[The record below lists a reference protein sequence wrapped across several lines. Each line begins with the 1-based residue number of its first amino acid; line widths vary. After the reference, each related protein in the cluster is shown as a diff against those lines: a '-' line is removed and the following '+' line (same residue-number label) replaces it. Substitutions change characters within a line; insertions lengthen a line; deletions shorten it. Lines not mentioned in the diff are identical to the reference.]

1 LLVVAAGRK
10 SVDILKLVSGSEL
23 PRILGGRYRPER
35 VLGRG
40 GMGVVYVV
48 EHVRTGQRLALKLL
62 ALHSNPSP
70 ESIERFKRE
79 ARTSSK
85 IRSDHVVLVTDAD
98 VAPELDGAPFL
109 VMELLEGRNLAQAV
123 GDSSAEPKDVVDW
136 LRQVARGLG
145 KAHELG
151 IVHRDLKPENLF
163 LARRDDGS
171 PLVKIL
177 DFGIA
182 KMLAEGVTKTQ
193 SGQLIGTPLFMAPEQ
208 ALGGDEPITLQTDL
222 FALGLIAFRLLT
234 GRSYWREGRLA
245 QLVAQILFEPVAPPS
260 TRGSTL
266 GPAFDE
272 WFLQACHRD
281 PSKRFPSA
289 REMVEAL
296 AESLGLPRL
305 ASPVEVS
312 GVRQPQQSFETSTA
326 ASSEIT
332 PASSTDPLQRTTG
345 ASAALSAPSFVAPRP
360 RSRTV
365 LVVAAAT
372 VALGG
377 AGLLTRLS
385 HSQPPSGSAGP
396 PKAVAAEAT
405 AAPSPSTSPGFS
417 AAAPSSAS
425 PTRAAREVGPI
436 LPTASGADGLPATGG
451 ALPRAAPPAYK
462 RTAVPSSS
470 PSAYDELD
478 RRK

>member
-1 LLVVAAGRK
+1 LLLVVTGRK
-10 SVDILKLVSGSEL
+10 SGDILTLASATEL

-40 GMGVVYVV
+40 GMGIVYVV
-48 EHVRTGQRLALKLL
+48 EHVRTGQKLALKLL
-62 ALHSNPSP
+62 AMHSNPSP
-70 ESIERFKRE
+70 EAIERFKRE

-98 VAPELDGAPFL
+98 IAPELEGAPFL
-109 VMELLEGRNLAQAV
+109 VMELLEGQNLAQAV
-123 GDSSAEPKDVVDW
+123 GDSPAVPKDVVDW
-136 LRQVARGLG
+136 LRQVARGLS

-163 LARRDDGS
+163 LAQRDDGV
-171 PLVKIL
+171 PLIKIL

-182 KMLAEGVTKTQ
+182 KMVADGVTKTQ
-193 SGQLIGTPLFMAPEQ
+193 SGQLMGTPLFMAPEQ

-234 GRSYWREGRLA
+234 GRSYWRDGRIS
-245 QLVAQILFEPVAPPS
+245 QLVAQILFEQVAAPS

-266 GPAFDE
+266 GPDFDK
-272 WFLQACHRD
+272 WFVQACHRD
-281 PSKRFPSA
+281 PSKRFPGA

-296 AESLGLPRL
+296 AESLGFPRL
-305 ASPVEVS
+305 ALPVEVN
-312 GVRQPQQSFETSTA
+312 GLQHPQQPLETPTVPPSTST
-326 ASSEIT
+326 
-332 PASSTDPLQRTTG
+332 
-345 ASAALSAPSFVAPRP
+345 ALSAPSLGSPRL

-365 LVVAAAT
+365 IAAAAAA

-377 AGLLTRLS
+377 ALFLAQLR
-385 HSQPPSGSAGP
+385 HAPPPTASVGP
-396 PKAVAAEAT
+396 PEAHPT
-405 AAPSPSTSPGFS
+405 EVTVAPSPALSSS
-417 AAAPSSAS
+417 VIAAAAPSAMLADVAKNAG
-425 PTRAAREVGPI
+425 PTRPRATGD
-436 LPTASGADGLPATGG
+436 GAIPPLPAAGG
-451 ALPRAAPPAYK
+451 VLPRAAPTAPK
-462 RTAVPSSS
+462 RSAVPSSS

>member
-1 LLVVAAGRK
+1 M
-10 SVDILKLVSGSEL
+10 DILTLVSGSEL

-62 ALHSNPSP
+62 ALHSNSSP

-85 IRSDHVVLVTDAD
+85 IRSDHIVLVTDAD

-123 GDSSAEPKDVVDW
+123 GDSSAEPKDVVGW

-163 LARRDDGS
+163 LAQRDDGS

-260 TRGSTL
+260 MRGSTL
-266 GPAFDE
+266 GPAFDK
-272 WFLQACHRD
+272 WFVQACHRD
-281 PSKRFPSA
+281 PSQRFPSA

-312 GVRQPQQSFETSTA
+312 GVRQPQQSFETSQA
-326 ASSEIT
+326 ASSELT

-345 ASAALSAPSFVAPRP
+345 ASAALSAPSVVAPRP

-377 AGLLTRLS
+377 VGFLMRLS

-396 PKAVAAEAT
+396 AKALAAEAT
-405 AAPSPSTSPGFS
+405 AVPSPSPSPGLS
-417 AAAPSSAS
+417 AAAATSAS
-425 PTRAAREVGPI
+425 STIATTDVDPI
-436 LPTASGADGLPATGG
+436 PPRASGAEGLPPATGG
-451 ALPRAAPPAYK
+451 ALPRSAPPATK
-462 RTAVPSSS
+462 RTAVPSSA